1 LKSNSQ
7 QNQQHAAEGNNGSL
21 PFSEEGE
28 LGVLSSWIHLPAEV
42 SALCAQYLKRDHLY
56 RPAHQIVFDVLLGWQ
71 SSGEVEFPWLRSRLK
86 ESDQIEE
93 AGGDQFLNELYRYL
107 DTGTNAKR
115 YIDLV
120 LEAWQRRSVILEC
133 QRREKAAFDKDEPVE
148 AFDPEGLFAAKQQQA
163 EVFSVRQL
171 LDFDRGKDGD
181 SVIGNR
187 WLCKGDSL
195 LISGPTGIGKSS
207 FATQGGIHWALG
219 RKFFGIACCGPQ
231 KILVI
236 QSENNLG
243 DLAIAFQDICDR
255 IGITHAE
262 EARLSERMVFVRES
276 EKTGDDFIR
285 FARTLIERHQPT
297 IVLVDPL
304 LSFVGG
310 DVNRQEVMSAFLR
323 NGIQPMLNE
332 TGIIWI
338 FVHHTGKP
346 PKEQAGKPA
355 GGNAYSA
362 LGSSEILN
370 WPREVLTFVVRD
382 WNRRVFAVEF
392 RKRARQAGITTPDGS
407 PTYELVIRHS
417 EQGVVW
423 EACSEDEIEN
433 SEPETNGRKG
443 KCSPAQLA
451 ALLGEERL
459 SYTDFWQKAGTML
472 TISEATFKRH
482 LKAARSMQLI
492 HFCKVDDTYE
502 VQSDGSHSD
511 S

>member
-1 LKSNSQ
+1 M
-7 QNQQHAAEGNNGSL
+7 G
-21 PFSEEGE
+21 
-28 LGVLSSWIHLPAEV
+28 
-42 SALCAQYLKRDHLY
+42 R
-56 RPAHQIVFDVLLGWQ
+56 R
-71 SSGEVEFPWLRSRLK
+71 GEVQFPWLKAQLK
-86 ESDQIEE
+86 ELDQIEE
-93 AGGDQFLNELYRYL
+93 AGGEHFLSNLYNYL
-107 DTGTNAKR
+107 DTGAGAKR
-115 YIDLV
+115 YIDFV
-120 LEAWQRRSVILEC
+120 LESWHRRTVILDC
-133 QRREKAAFDKDEPVE
+133 QRRETAAFDEDEPVE
-148 AFDPEGLFAAKQQQA
+148 AFDPEGLFAPIQPQA
-163 EVFSVRQL
+163 EAFSVRQL
-171 LDFDRGKDGD
+171 LDFDRGKDGN

-207 FATQGGIHWALG
+207 FATQAGIHWALG
-219 RKFFGIACCGPQ
+219 RKFFGIDCCGPQ
-231 KILVI
+231 KILII

-262 EARLSERMVFVRES
+262 ELQLTERMVFVRES

-285 FARTLIERHQPT
+285 FAGHLVEQHQPT

-310 DVNRQEVMSAFLR
+310 DVNRQEVMSSFLR

-346 PKEQAGKPA
+346 PKEQTGKPA

-382 WNRRVFAVEF
+382 WNRRVFGVEF

-407 PTYELVIRHS
+407 PTYELVVRHS

-433 SEPETNGRKG
+433 SEPETKGRKG
-443 KCSPAQLA
+443 KCSPTQLA
-451 ALLGEERL
+451 VLLGDERL
-459 SYTDFWQKAGTML
+459 SYTDFWQKAGTVL
-472 TISEATFKRH
+472 GISEATFKRH
-482 LKAARSMQLI
+482 LKAAGTMQLI

-502 VQSDGSHSD
+502 VQSEGSHSG